1 MKYLLIFFIVFTA
14 CGSKHHITGKYVDD
28 NMFDL
33 PKKNPT
39 FYIFSNSK
47 QEVEQAVIEALG
59 GYKSSKQSEFNEYF
73 LSEFPKGNFRL
84 IPDQGNL
91 SKVYFK
97 KNGEP
102 YLYGSIIQIVIDSV
116 AEYTTKVSVNVVKPD
131 VRIGKTLLPVI
142 PHMQRIWKY
151 KAVPATTVEEYEIL
165 LMIGKELN
173 EENMPELIIPKKEVF

>member
-1 MKYLLIFFIVFTA
+1 MNVILFVFSCISSKNIIEVVLI
-14 CGSKHHITGKYVDD
+14 
-28 NMFDL
+28 
-33 PKKNPT
+33 KNPT
-39 FYIFSNSK
+39 FYIFPKSK
-47 QEVEQAVIEALG
+47 QEVEQAVIEGLG
-59 GYKSSKQSEFNEYF
+59 GYKSSKRSEFNEYF
-73 LSEFPKGNFRL
+73 LNEFPKGNFRL
-84 IPDQGNL
+84 IPDQGNS

-102 YLYGSIIQIVIDSV
+102 YLYSPGRIQIVVDSI
-116 AEYTTKVSVNVVKPD
+116 AEYTTKVSINIINPE

-165 LMIGKELN
+165 LMIGKELS